1 MKKSKDYELNLL
13 VQNRETGDIDAVIH
27 TKEQYNYWLKYILQ
41 MNDIKIAIAVFS
53 EELGIKKDE
62 IRKQWSL
69 PEIVNTLSTRY
80 KIIDMRPLLEE
91 RK

>member
-1 MKKSKDYELNLL
+1 MKKSKNYELNLL
-13 VQNRETGDIDAVIH
+13 VQNRETGQIDAIIH

-69 PEIVNTLSTRY
+69 TEIANTLSTRY

-91 RK
+91 TR

>member
-1 MKKSKDYELNLL
+1 MKKSKNYELNLL
-13 VQNRETGDIDAVIH
+13 VQNRETGQIDAVIH

-69 PEIVNTLSTRY
+69 PEIVNILSTRY

-91 RK
+91 TR